1 MRRETQNILLIL
13 AGGALL
19 KIGFSGAYLQYVKPA
34 HLPWLIGGGLVMVGL
49 AVVSIARDL
58 IGPRTPAA
66 ALPADTHA
74 DQVHAAGQVHAADQV
89 QVATIDADRSTGE
102 HGDLGVRGAPDSAH
116 GALGDHDAHDHHGDH
131 DDHDGAHNHSARSA
145 WLLLL
150 PVMAIFLIAPPA
162 LGADSVMRTDNSAAA
177 SRASG
182 TDGTSV
188 FPPLPQGEVISVAMS
203 DFAARAAWDSSGSL
217 KDRTVRLTGF
227 IVTQE
232 DTVYLARLSIACCA
246 ADAFPVKVKLDGG
259 GTAGL
264 ANDMWVE
271 AVGQVQMGT
280 ATKETDFVPTM
291 TVTGLSEI
299 PEPENPYED

>member
-19 KIGFSGAYLQYVKPA
+19 KISFSGAYLQYVKPA
-34 HLPWLIGGGLVMVGL
+34 HLPWLVGGGVVMVAL
-49 AVVSIARDL
+49 AVVSIAKDL
-58 IGPRTPAA
+58 IGTRTPAEA
-66 ALPADTHA
+66 HGE
-74 DQVHAAGQVHAADQV
+74 VHAAHAAEPA
-89 QVATIDADRSTGE
+89 QVAHHSQPGVDPRPD
-102 HGDLGVRGAPDSAH
+102 HGPDE
-116 GALGDHDAHDHHGDH
+116 DVH
-131 DDHDGAHNHSARSA
+131 DDHEHNHSARSA

-162 LGADSVMRTDNSAAA
+162 LGSDSVMRTDNSAAA

-182 TDGTSV
+182 TDGSSL

-203 DFAARAAWDSSGSL
+203 DFAARAAWDSGNSL
-217 KDRTVRLTGF
+217 ENRTIRLTGF
-227 IVTQE
+227 IVVQGDE
-232 DTVYLARLSIACCA
+232 VYLARLSIACCA
-246 ADAFPVKVKLDGG
+246 ADAFPVKVALEGS
-259 GTAGL
+259 GTEGL
-264 ANDMWVE
+264 SNDMWVE

-280 ATKETDFVPTM
+280 ATKETDFVPTF

>member
-19 KIGFSGAYLQYVKPA
+19 KISFSGAYLQYVKPA
-34 HLPWLIGGGLVMVGL
+34 HLPWLVGGGVVMVAL

-58 IGPRTPAA
+58 IGTRTPAESHDETHSSSA
-66 ALPADTHA
+66 APQPEHHHEQHR
-74 DQVHAAGQVHAADQV
+74 DQEQH
-89 QVATIDADRSTGE
+89 
-102 HGDLGVRGAPDSAH
+102 
-116 GALGDHDAHDHHGDH
+116 HDHE
-131 DDHDGAHNHSARSA
+131 HNHSARSA

-182 TDGTSV
+182 TDGSSV

-203 DFAARAAWDSSGSL
+203 DFAARAAWDSGNSL
-217 KDRTVRLTGF
+217 ENRTIRLTGF
-227 IVTQE
+227 IVVQE
-232 DTVYLARLSIACCA
+232 DDVYLARLSIACCA
-246 ADAFPVKVKLDGG
+246 ADAFPVKVKLDGSG
-259 GTAGL
+259 ASGL
-264 ANDMWVE
+264 TNDMWVE

-280 ATKETDFVPTM
+280 ATKETDFVPTF
-291 TVTGLSEI
+291 TVTGVSEI
-299 PEPENPYED
+299 PEPENPYEN